1 MLNFSTPVSEKHS
14 YNNFSMKE
22 KSPVAKINLRG
33 SLENKEFVS
42 KVGKILGMILP
53 KDACGTTNKEKITSL
68 WLGPNEWLIVSN
80 DEVSKETNIYEL
92 EQILFDG
99 ISKTNLGAITDVT
112 DHFTIFS
119 LSGSN
124 IFEILSKGSP
134 FDFESRDFGN
144 NKVVQ
149 TILNHVDVTI
159 YRKNENNADL
169 YVRRSFANYLWDWIK
184 DSAGII

>member
-80 DEVSKETNIYEL
+80 EEVSKETNTYEL
-92 EQILFDG
+92 ENILFDN
-99 ISKTNLGAITDVT
+99 ISKTNLGSVTNVT
-112 DHFTIFS
+112 DHFTIFT

-124 IFEILSKGSP
+124 IFKILSKSCP
-134 FDFESRDFGN
+134 FNFESDNFTG

-149 TILNHVDVTI
+149 TILNHIDVTI
-159 YRKNENNADL
+159 HNKNESNVDI
-169 YVRRSFANYLWDWIK
+169 YVRRSFANHLWNWLK
-184 DSAGII
+184 DSASLI